1 VLSHRWQSDGGSQPL
16 ERIHNREVWR
26 RLRIGGFL
34 LLFVGLLALF
44 VYQLWFRPIQTP
56 LIAISAPAYAW
67 PLPPNAWAQED
78 LQGLADLDKQE
89 SVRLLDASAAWRS
102 VESGLASLDR
112 QLRAASALGSKTG
125 AVIIYVSVH
134 GAVDADGHPALI
146 LPSASPLRSETWLKV
161 TDLLERIKAEHLPD
175 EWHKLLILDCNRM
188 SVNWS
193 LGLLANTFADRL
205 QDVVAEKKIPNL
217 VILNSTSPGQ
227 TAWASADLSGSVF
240 GHYLRLGLA
249 GAADDPSEGGN
260 GDHRV
265 SLHELRDYLQSHVD
279 AWVRHNR
286 VDHQLPRLIPES
298 AADFTV
304 VWALNKA
311 TQRRLADAAPST
323 STGSSVTARDLDP
336 LWQARDRLSA
346 FEPLRFDPLAWRDFE
361 QKLLWLEQAA
371 VAGGG
376 YKAPARAALRE
387 LQSYTVAVDERAA
400 KLAEEGT
407 IFARADLLTDRETKR
422 PPPTAHTL
430 PLAEFF
436 GMPVDGASQL
446 AAKLAQFQS
455 APGGA
460 AADALLGGLSAR
472 NRGPQWTEVQ
482 YLRLMRNELPASV
495 WQRPAIVGKA
505 LGVEMRAERLAVPE
519 DERTENWVLPLV
531 AVGDRAA
538 QQAKDRLFAGDS
550 ATLAAAEPFWQESD
564 RRYAQAEKVSKSVA
578 AALALRDRA
587 YAEVPYLAAW
597 LARPLP
603 PDESAATFDAEINN
617 SLLPLIHANH
627 ALGALLAAGEPAG
640 ADTAVESP
648 ALDQQA
654 RQVRERLEHLE
665 ELFAAECTRLQKSKT
680 ADAARARDIDA
691 ALAVPLAP
699 QRQREE
705 LRRLLVQT
713 SAKLSA
719 DGTAESAKDNG
730 KDQSGKEKN
739 KQTSP
744 KKSSIPE
751 TDAADYLHRS
761 IVEWQ
766 EHPAL
771 AILATTD
778 NLDKPTDM
786 PHERLGEDKTSHG
799 DLYATSAARGG
810 RVRELL
816 DTLPARLRRLHD
828 VGADSESNESATGAA
843 GRADADRGA
852 QARLAVGDAERL
864 TRAAA
869 SLWFPPLDYDPIR
882 RQRQWN
888 LQQLLLWHAARVLD
902 DFWGPADTQGDP
914 LFAVAAADYLR
925 AAQAVGEV
933 EPSLLVERNRLA
945 KLLER
950 RRGAARAAVRVEASD
965 VLLLEENEN
974 ATIKLGVQ
982 ATAEAEKQG
991 APTERVALFVRD
1003 AKGRIDG
1010 TTQFLDLAA
1019 GNAAT
1024 EQGQRFDL
1032 QVPTAALIGRG
1043 PMLEAV
1049 ALLRTNPFVAPFLLR
1064 PTGGA
1069 RIDFKPYNYGPPTVT
1084 LAGRSRK
1091 RASIIFILDCSN
1103 SMSELTDMEGPGGV
1117 QRIPRLEAAKIA
1129 LHEMLAELA
1138 SEGDARVGVLFYG
1151 HRVGWNLKK
1160 PDQMLRQTDYARVI
1174 PDDLRPSEDV
1184 ELVLPLGRFDSVVAG
1199 GVFDLMKSL
1208 KPWGETPLYL
1218 SLVQAIG
1225 DFANDEPGTEK
1236 SIVVITDGANY
1247 QFNSPNPKRRDDVMT
1262 TMGDRK
1268 IPIHIVGFGIPASEQ
1283 AEAAKEFGALA
1294 DQTEGSFTPV
1304 SSGTTL
1310 VKSLETLLG
1319 PKVFTVFDGGGN
1331 DIGHAQVGSAVTV
1344 NPKPN
1349 GPHPFTVALGSLTD
1363 QIELSGGEAAELVL
1377 SADGKSLETVGFD
1390 KGDPLFGPLIDGDRG
1405 TETVWRLGVHR
1416 PIRAAEGVRFPFSV
1430 QRADRQFAP
1439 RPIESWFEVTPILDE
1454 KRAAPA
1460 KYVFYDAN
1468 CEPGTTVPVLNWLAE
1483 DWPAGAKQMEV
1494 RAWLKFE
1501 PTKPDWIVKLGQVAN
1516 QLPQSGTGTAL
1527 DGLPGVTYQVR
1538 TRRGDTPGSPF
1549 RVAVIER
1556 HAEDSPG
1563 LGSLKV
1569 EIYPQPAH
1577 VVHRFDAENHLATH
1591 LFELDETS
1599 EQAVAT
1605 YELHFTRRENAQ
1617 KNTLQLAEP
1626 ITRDVTDSTDVIHT
1640 AK

>member
-1 VLSHRWQSDGGSQPL
+1 VLSHRWQRDWGAQPL
-16 ERIHNREVWR
+16 EQIHNRETWR

-34 LLFVGLLALF
+34 VLFVGLLALF

-67 PLPPNAWAQED
+67 PLPPNAWARED
-78 LQGLADLDKQE
+78 LQGLTDLDKEE

-112 QLRAASALGSKTG
+112 QLHAASRLGSKTG
-125 AVIIYVSVH
+125 TVIVYVSMH
-134 GAVDADGHPALI
+134 GAVDADGNPALI
-146 LPSASPLRSETWLKV
+146 PPGASPLRSETWLKV
-161 TDLLERIKAEHLPD
+161 SDLLERIKAEHLPD

-188 SVNWS
+188 SVNWD
-193 LGLLANTFADRL
+193 LGMLANTFTDRL
-205 QDVVAEKKIPNL
+205 EDVVAQKKIPNL

-227 TAWASADLSGSVF
+227 MAWSSADLSGSVF
-240 GHYLRLGLA
+240 GHYMRLGLA

-279 AWVRHNR
+279 AWVQHNR
-286 VDHQLPRLIPES
+286 ADRQRPKLIPES

-304 VWALNKA
+304 VWALNKS
-311 TQRRLADAAPST
+311 TQRRLAEAAPPT
-323 STGSSVTARDLDP
+323 SAGAGVTARDLDP
-336 LWQARDRLSA
+336 LWQARDRLAA

-371 VAGGG
+371 AAGGG

-387 LQSYTVAVDERAA
+387 LQNYTVAVDERAA
-400 KLAEEGT
+400 KLADDRT
-407 IFARADLLTDRETKR
+407 IFGRADLFTDRETKR
-422 PPPTAHTL
+422 PPPTAHTF
-430 PLAEFF
+430 PLAEYL
-436 GMPVDGASQL
+436 GMPMDGASQL
-446 AAKLAQFQS
+446 APRLAQFQS
-455 APGGA
+455 APSGA
-460 AADALLGGLSAR
+460 AADALLGGLSER
-472 NRGPQWTEVQ
+472 NRGPQWTELQ
-482 YLRLMRNELPASV
+482 YLRLMRNDLPATV

-505 LGVEMRAERLAVPE
+505 LGVEMRAERIAVPE
-519 DERTENWVLPLV
+519 DERTENWALPLV
-531 AVGDRAA
+531 AAADRAA
-538 QQAKDRLFAGDS
+538 QQANDRFFAGDS
-550 ATLAAAEPFWQESD
+550 AALAAAEPFWQDAD
-564 RRYAQAEKVSKSVA
+564 RRYAQAEKLSKSVA
-578 AALALRDRA
+578 AALALRDRT

-603 PDESAATFDAEINN
+603 ANVSPTTFDAEINDT
-617 SLLPLIHANH
+617 LLPLIHANH
-627 ALGALLAAGEPAG
+627 ALAAMLAAGEPAG
-640 ADTAVESP
+640 ADTTESP
-648 ALDQQA
+648 ALDQQV
-654 RQVRERLEHLE
+654 RQVRERLDQLE
-665 ELFAAECTRLQKSKT
+665 ELFAAECTRLQKSKKT
-680 ADAARARDIDA
+680 DGAMARDIH
-691 ALAVPLAP
+691 AVLTLPLASG
-699 QRQREE
+699 REREE
-705 LRRLLVQT
+705 LRRLFVQT

-719 DGTAESAKDNG
+719 DVTADSANENPKDKSG
-730 KDQSGKEKN
+730 KDKDKE
-739 KQTSP
+739 TRLT
-744 KKSSIPE
+744 KSSAGE
-751 TDAADYLHRS
+751 TDTADYLHRS
-761 IVEWQ
+761 AVEWQ
-766 EHPAL
+766 QHPAL
-771 AILATTD
+771 AILALTSD
-778 NLDKPTDM
+778 
-786 PHERLGEDKTSHG
+786 RKTSSDAGRGPPGDEQIPRG
-799 DLYATSAARGG
+799 DLFARSAAQGG
-810 RVRELL
+810 RVRETL
-816 DTLPARLRRLHD
+816 DSLPASLRRLHD
-828 VGADSESNESATGAA
+828 VGAEPEDEASATVAA
-843 GRADADRGA
+843 GRDKAESGA
-852 QARLAVGDAERL
+852 QARVAVGEAERL

-888 LQQLLLWHAARVLD
+888 LQRLLLWHAGRVLD
-902 DFWGPADTQGDP
+902 DFWGPADAHGEP

-933 EPSLLVERNRLA
+933 EPSLLVERDRLA

-950 RRGAARAAVRVEASD
+950 RRSAARAAVRVEASD

-982 ATAEAEKQG
+982 ATADAEKQG

-1010 TTQFLDLAA
+1010 TTQFLDLASGA
-1019 GNAAT
+1019 TAT
-1024 EQGQRFDL
+1024 EQGQRLDL

-1117 QRIPRLEAAKIA
+1117 QRISRLEAAKIA
-1129 LHEMLAELA
+1129 LHEMLSELA

-1160 PDQMLRQTDYARVI
+1160 PDQMLRQADYARLI

-1262 TMGDRK
+1262 AMGDRK
-1268 IPIHIVGFGIPASEQ
+1268 IPIHIVGFGIPAGEQ

-1294 DQTEGSFTPV
+1294 DETEGSFTPV

-1319 PKVFTVFDGGGN
+1319 PKIYTVFDGGGN

-1390 KGDPLFGPLIDGDRG
+1390 KGDPTFGPLIDGDRG
-1405 TETVWRLGVHR
+1405 TETIWRLGVHR

-1439 RPIESWFEVTPILDE
+1439 RPIESWIEVTPMLDE

-1460 KYVFYDAN
+1460 KYIFYDAN
-1468 CEPGTTVPVLNWLAE
+1468 YEPGTTVPVLDWLSA
-1483 DWPAGAKQMEV
+1483 DWPAGAKQAEV

-1516 QLPQSGTGTAL
+1516 QLPQSGAGAAL

-1556 HAEDSPG
+1556 HAEESPG

-1591 LFELDETS
+1591 LFELDVTS
-1599 EQAVAT
+1599 EQAVGA